1 MRRKRQVKERKFAC
15 LSELTCPVCGKTFIA
30 APQHAYKDKRHQTKK
45 VCSWHCVC
53 ESERLK
59 DAAAQARALKAK
71 AKKGG
76 APIES

>member
-1 MRRKRQVKERKFAC
+1 MRKKRQVKERNFVC
-15 LSELTCPVCGKTFIA
+15 LTESTCPVCGKIFIA
-30 APQHAYKDKRHQTKK
+30 APEHVYRDQRNKKRK

-53 ESERLK
+53 ESERLR
-59 DAAAQARALKAK
+59 DAAKEAKALQAK